1 MYTII
6 DGGCFKNMLI
16 GAYQMFEQ
24 KYEILN
30 QLNVFPVPDGDTGN
44 NMLNTL
50 KSMYS
55 MISDV
60 SADEPVGMI
69 AEKAS
74 AGAIMGARGNSGVIL
89 SQIIHGISRGL
100 RGKKTAS
107 GTQMGKAFQYGILYA
122 YRAVTKPVE
131 GTILSVARGI
141 AKGTYE
147 VIRQEPDFSKVLESA
162 IGHGNDALAKTPE
175 QLKILKDANVVDA
188 GGQGLIVFRM
198 GCLN

>member
-1 MYTII
+1 MADSKT
-6 DGGCFKNMLI
+6 L
-16 GAYQMFEQ
+16 
-24 KYEILN
+24 
-30 QLNVFPVPDGDTGN
+30 
-44 NMLNTL
+44 L

-141 AKGTYE
+141 ATFNE
-147 VIRQEPDFSKVLESA
+147 FQSILNHLEHSNSRRLG
-162 IGHGNDALAKTPE
+162 INY
-175 QLKILKDANVVDA
+175 
-188 GGQGLIVFRM
+188 
-198 GCLN
+198 

>member
-69 AEKAS
+69 AERLPPVQLWGQEGIQVLS
-74 AGAIMGARGNSGVIL
+74 FLRLFMG
-89 SQIIHGISRGL
+89 
-100 RGKKTAS
+100 
-107 GTQMGKAFQYGILYA
+107 
-122 YRAVTKPVE
+122 
-131 GTILSVARGI
+131 
-141 AKGTYE
+141 
-147 VIRQEPDFSKVLESA
+147 
-162 IGHGNDALAKTPE
+162 
-175 QLKILKDANVVDA
+175 
-188 GGQGLIVFRM
+188 
-198 GCLN
+198 